1 MQANYKNFFEIKNM
15 KPELRKKISES
26 FSRKTEDEQLIIFST
41 KEKIYSNVNVESKR
55 ESEDLKE
62 LKANKPALYDYII
75 FLLAIQMYNANATQ
89 KQYLTEV
96 REARQ
101 QIIPKTISQARAIE
115 VLLPLIDELKS
126 TGAVWK
132 DIAQLLSSKQ
142 KKILNNR
149 KVSPAYLKKIY
160 SQLKRQKK

>member
-1 MQANYKNFFEIKNM
+1 MQANYKNFFEVKNK

-26 FSRKTEDEQLIIFST
+26 FSRKTEAEQLIIFSI

-55 ESEDLKE
+55 ESEDLKK
-62 LKANKPALYDYII
+62 LKADEPALYDYII

-126 TGAVWK
+126 TGAQWK
-132 DIAQLLSSKQ
+132 DIAQLLSAKQ

-160 SQLKRQKK
+160 SQLKRKK

>member
-1 MQANYKNFFEIKNM
+1 M

-89 KQYLTEV
+89 KQ
-96 REARQ
+96 
-101 QIIPKTISQARAIE
+101 
-115 VLLPLIDELKS
+115 
-126 TGAVWK
+126 
-132 DIAQLLSSKQ
+132 
-142 KKILNNR
+142 
-149 KVSPAYLKKIY
+149 
-160 SQLKRQKK
+160 